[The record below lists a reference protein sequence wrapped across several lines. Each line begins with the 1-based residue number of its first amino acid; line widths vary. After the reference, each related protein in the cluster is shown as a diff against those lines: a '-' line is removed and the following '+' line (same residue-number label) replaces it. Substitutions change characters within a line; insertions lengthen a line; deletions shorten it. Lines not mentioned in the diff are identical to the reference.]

1 MAPVSLDVVVKHT
14 IMPVMANAEPLRIA
28 QRAVEIASDK
38 QASNIVLLDIREIA
52 DFADYFVL
60 LSADSARQINA
71 LIEDITVSL
80 KSEGIPVNHREG
92 AVQSGWVLLDYGD
105 VLIHVF
111 SPEEREYYRLE
122 QLWREAVPLVHV
134 Q

>member
-1 MAPVSLDVVVKHT
+1 MV
-14 IMPVMANAEPLRIA
+14 NAEPLHIA

-38 QASNIVLLDIREIA
+38 QASNIVLLDIRELA

-60 LSADSARQINA
+60 LSADNTRQINA
-71 LIEDITVSL
+71 LIEDITL
-80 KSEGIPVNHREG
+80 AIKGEGIPVNHREG
-92 AVQSGWVLLDYGD
+92 TVQSGWVLLDYGD

-111 SPEEREYYRLE
+111 SSDEREYYRLE
-122 QLWREAVPLVHV
+122 QLWREAVPLLHV

>member
-1 MAPVSLDVVVKHT
+1 
-14 IMPVMANAEPLRIA
+14 MPLMANAEPLQIA
-28 QRAVEIASDK
+28 QRAVELASDK
-38 QASNIVLLDIREIA
+38 QASNIILLDIRGLA

-60 LSADSARQINA
+60 LSADNTRQINA
-71 LIEDITVSL
+71 LIEDITLAL
-80 KSEGIPVNHREG
+80 KTEGITVNHREG

-111 SPEEREYYRLE
+111 SPEQRDHYRLE
-122 QLWREAVPLVHV
+122 DLWREAVPLVHV

>member
-1 MAPVSLDVVVKHT
+1 ML
-14 IMPVMANAEPLRIA
+14 VMANEDPLRIA

-38 QASNIVLLDIREIA
+38 QASNVVLLDIRGIA

-60 LSADSARQINA
+60 LSADSTRQINA
-71 LIEDITVSL
+71 LIEDITLTL

-122 QLWREAVPLVHV
+122 ELWRAAVPLVHV

>member
-1 MAPVSLDVVVKHT
+1 MDCSGAHT
-14 IMPVMANAEPLRIA
+14 IMPVMANEDPLQIA

-38 QASNIVLLDIREIA
+38 QASNVVLLDIRGIA

-60 LSADSARQINA
+60 LSADSTRQINA
-71 LIEDITVSL
+71 LIEDITLSL

-92 AVQSGWVLLDYGD
+92 TVQSGWVLLDYGD

-122 QLWREAVPLVHV
+122 ELWREAVPLVHV

>member
-1 MAPVSLDVVVKHT
+1 
-14 IMPVMANAEPLRIA
+14 MPVMANAESLHIA

-60 LSADSARQINA
+60 LSADNTRQINA
-71 LIEDITVSL
+71 LIEDITLAL
-80 KSEGIPVNHREG
+80 KGEGIPVNHREG
-92 AVQSGWVLLDYGD
+92 TVQSGWVLLDYGD

-111 SPEEREYYRLE
+111 SPDEREYYRLE

>member
-1 MAPVSLDVVVKHT
+1 
-14 IMPVMANAEPLRIA
+14 MPLMENAGPLKLA

-38 QASNIVLLDIREIA
+38 QASNIVLLDIRGIA

-60 LSADSARQINA
+60 LSGDNTRQINA
-71 LIEDITVSL
+71 LIEDITVEL
-80 KSEGIPVNHREG
+80 KREGMPVTHREG
-92 AVQSGWVLLDYGD
+92 TVQSGWVLLDYGD

-111 SPEEREYYRLE
+111 SPEERQYYRLE
-122 QLWREAVPLVHV
+122 ELWRDAVPLLHV

>member
-1 MAPVSLDVVVKHT
+1 MV
-14 IMPVMANAEPLRIA
+14 NAEPLTIA

-38 QASNIVLLDIREIA
+38 LAANIVLLDIRDVA

-60 LSADSARQINA
+60 LSADSSRQINA
-71 LIEDITVSL
+71 LIEDITMEL
-80 KSEGIPVNHREG
+80 KREGIAVGHREG
-92 AVQSGWVLLDYGD
+92 TVQSGWVLLDYGD

-122 QLWREAVPLVHV
+122 ELWRGAVPLVHV

>member
-1 MAPVSLDVVVKHT
+1 MESAG
-14 IMPVMANAEPLRIA
+14 PLKLAR
-28 QRAVEIASDK
+28 RAVEIASDK
-38 QASNIVLLDIREIA
+38 QASNIVLLDIRGIA

-60 LSADSARQINA
+60 LSGDNTRQINA
-71 LIEDITVSL
+71 LIEDITVEL
-80 KSEGIPVNHREG
+80 KREGTPVTHREG
-92 AVQSGWVLLDYGD
+92 TVQSGWVLLDYGD

-122 QLWREAVPLVHV
+122 ELWRDAVPLVHV